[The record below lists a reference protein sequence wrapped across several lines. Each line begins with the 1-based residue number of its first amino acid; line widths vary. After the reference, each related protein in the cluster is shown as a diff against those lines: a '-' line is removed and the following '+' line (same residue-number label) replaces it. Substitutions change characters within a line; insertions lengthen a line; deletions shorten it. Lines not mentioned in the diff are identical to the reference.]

1 MPKAY
6 SYIRFST
13 PEQARGD
20 SLQRQ
25 IEAAEA
31 WCRERGLKLDDSLR
45 DLGISAYYG
54 TNRTTGALRRFLDL
68 VESGRI
74 ERGSYLIVESLD
86 RLSRETVMD
95 AATRLLDLIRAG
107 IIVVTLS
114 DGHEYSAERL
124 RHDWTPLIISL
135 VVMSRAH
142 EESRIKSERVG
153 KAWRRKKEAA
163 RSERKPLTRRCPEWL
178 ELVDGRYVER
188 LDRVAI
194 VRRIFRDT
202 IEGAGRREIV
212 RRLNAEGIP
221 PFRGRNGWQTSSIAK
236 IIQSRTVL
244 GEYQP
249 HSGTHKA
256 RNRKPEGDP
265 IPGYYP
271 AIIGEETFWRA
282 QAATQGRRQGA
293 AGRKGGVVHL
303 VQGLGRCGAC
313 GSPMYIINKGRP
325 PKGGI
330 YLCCSSHIRSA
341 GCSNARRWRVE
352 TLERAL
358 LTGLGYLEVGAFT
371 SLDVET
377 PKVAE
382 KVAALQAQLADAEVR
397 RKRLLALA
405 ETGDDAAAERFAAVA
420 AEVRTIKK
428 TLKAAE
434 AEAFKLASDPGLV
447 QRLTDA
453 AVLSRQIED
462 GDPERRRELR
472 IRLSEL
478 LRSLIERVEC
488 RPDMGAVM
496 ILKPRLGPRW
506 IEGVAPFAFQRSA
519 EGVWST
525 LIEPDA
531 DDESL
536 NAFLGVS
543 TADWGEMLT

>member
-20 SLQRQ
+20 SLRRQ

-31 WCRERGLKLDDSLR
+31 WCRERGLTLDDSLR

-74 ERGSYLIVESLD
+74 ERGSYLVVESLD

-114 DGHEYSAERL
+114 DGQEYSAERL

-163 RSERKPLTRRCPEWL
+163 RSEKKPLTRRCPEWL

-188 LDRVAI
+188 PDRVAI
-194 VRRIFRDT
+194 VRRIFRET

-221 PFRGRNGWQTSSIAK
+221 PLRGHNGWQISSIAK

-282 QAATQGRRQGA
+282 QAAVQGRRQGA
-293 AGRKGGVVHL
+293 AGRKGAVVHL

-313 GSPMYIINKGRP
+313 GSPMHILNKGRP

-330 YLCCSSHIRSA
+330 YLCCSNNIRNA

-352 TLERAL
+352 TLERSL
-358 LTGLGYLEVGAFT
+358 LTGLGYLEVEAFA

-382 KVAALQAQLADAEVR
+382 KVAALQAQLADAEAR

-420 AEVRTIKK
+420 AEVRTTKK
-428 TLKAAE
+428 ALEAAE
-434 AEAFKLASDPGLV
+434 AEASKVASDPGLV

-488 RPDMGAVM
+488 RPDVGAVM
-496 ILKPRLGPRW
+496 ILKTRLGPRW
-506 IEGVAPFAFQRSA
+506 IKGVAPFAFQRSA
-519 EGVWST
+519 EGIWSM
-525 LIEPDA
+525 LIEPDV

-543 TADWGEMLT
+543 PADWGEMLA

>member
-20 SLQRQ
+20 SLRRQ

-74 ERGSYLIVESLD
+74 ERGSYLVVESLD

-114 DGHEYSAERL
+114 DGQEYSAERL

-163 RSERKPLTRRCPEWL
+163 RSEKKPLTSRCPEWL

-188 LDRVAI
+188 PDRVAI
-194 VRRIFRDT
+194 VRRIFRET

-221 PFRGRNGWQTSSIAK
+221 PLRGHNGWQISSIAK

-282 QAATQGRRQGA
+282 QAAVQGRRQGA
-293 AGRKGGVVHL
+293 AGRKGAVVHL

-313 GSPMYIINKGRP
+313 GSPMHILNKGRP

-330 YLCCSSHIRSA
+330 YLCCSSNIRNA

-352 TLERAL
+352 TLERSL
-358 LTGLGYLEVGAFT
+358 LTGLGYIEVEAFA

-382 KVAALQAQLADAEVR
+382 KVAALQAQLADAEAR

-420 AEVRTIKK
+420 AEVRTTKK
-428 TLKAAE
+428 ALEAAE
-434 AEAFKLASDPGLV
+434 AEASKVASDPGLV

-488 RPDMGAVM
+488 RPDVGAVM
-496 ILKPRLGPRW
+496 ILKTRLGPRW
-506 IEGVAPFAFQRSA
+506 IKGVAPFAFQRSA
-519 EGVWST
+519 EGIWSM
-525 LIEPDA
+525 LIEPDV

-543 TADWGEMLT
+543 PADWGEMLA